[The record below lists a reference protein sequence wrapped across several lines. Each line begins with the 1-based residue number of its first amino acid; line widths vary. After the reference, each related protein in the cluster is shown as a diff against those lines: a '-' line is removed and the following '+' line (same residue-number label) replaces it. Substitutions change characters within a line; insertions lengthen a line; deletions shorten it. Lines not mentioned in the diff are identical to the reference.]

1 MSSNTLHQYKKIQ
14 LKCNYVSLNITM
26 HHYPSKHITTHH
38 YTSLPITTHHYI
50 LLQITTQNNR
60 EIASLVFRERQF
72 KPCEITRHQVF
83 LVIRQ
88 FYISHN
94 TPCLPPFSP
103 PPPQILHTSL
113 ISIGTTVI
121 PTRNKKRRLCKVL
134 KVKGVLWEMCKWR
147 IVLQGNF
154 TSTSSP
160 GLLNKRERA

>member
-1 MSSNTLHQYKKIQ
+1 
-14 LKCNYVSLNITM
+14 M
-26 HHYPSKHITTHH
+26 HHYPSKHT
-38 YTSLPITTHHYI
+38 TTHHYI
-50 LLQITTQNNR
+50 LLRITTQNNKQNNR
-60 EIASLVFRERQF
+60 EIASLVFCERQF

-113 ISIGTTVI
+113 ISVGTTVI

>member
-1 MSSNTLHQYKKIQ
+1 MFSNTLHQYKKIQ

-50 LLQITTQNNR
+50 LLQITTQNNKQNNR
-60 EIASLVFRERQF
+60 EIASLFFCERQF
-72 KPCEITRHQVF
+72 KPCGITRHQVF

-103 PPPQILHTSL
+103 PPQILHTSL
-113 ISIGTTVI
+113 ISVGTTVI
-121 PTRNKKRRLCKVL
+121 PTRNK
-134 KVKGVLWEMCKWR
+134 
-147 IVLQGNF
+147 
-154 TSTSSP
+154 
-160 GLLNKRERA
+160 REGYAKF